1 MANVSSSS
9 APLRLGIIGAG
20 QISQG
25 AANEINADARAQVVA
40 IADPSPERLAA
51 LADKAGIERRFAS
64 GDELIAADDI
74 DAVYVA
80 VPNKFHAP
88 LAKAALEAGKHVI
101 LDKPFA
107 MNLPEAQG
115 VAAAAAASG
124 RVLMLGMNQRFK
136 PSSQLARARVR
147 AGVFG
152 EVYHAKA
159 CWRRRAGIPRI
170 GSWFTQKAVSGGGGL
185 LDIGVHM
192 LDLSLY
198 VLDNFKPLSV
208 SGAAYTKLGNQGLGA
223 GGWGMSEI
231 DPDAVFDVDDFATA
245 LIKLEGGVSLC
256 LDASWALHQPAA
268 NYDDLHLFGTTAG
281 GSANSGEMYRFGAE
295 GGYEVVQGLP
305 AGDLPTVSG
314 SRFTNFIGACLGEH
328 EPEVTVP
335 QALAV
340 QAIIDAIYESSRSGR
355 DVAITL

>member
-1 MANVSSSS
+1 MTS
-9 APLRLGIIGAG
+9 PLRIGIIGAG

-25 AANEINADARAQVVA
+25 ACNDIKADPRAEVVA
-40 IADPSPERLAA
+40 LADPSEQRCTA
-51 LADKAGIERRFAS
+51 LADKHGIDQRFAS
-64 GDELIAADDI
+64 GEELIAADTI
-74 DAVYVA
+74 DAIYVA
-80 VPNKFHAP
+80 TPNAFHAP
-88 LAKAALEAGKHVI
+88 LAQAALEAGRHVI

-107 MNLPEAQG
+107 LNLAEAQAC
-115 VAAAAAASG
+115 AAAAKAHD
-124 RVLMLGMNQRFK
+124 RILMLGMNQRFK
-136 PSSQLARARVR
+136 HSSQVMRARIK
-147 AGVFG
+147 AGQFG

-170 GSWFTQKAVSGGGGL
+170 GSWFTRKAISGGGGL

-192 LDLSLY
+192 LDLALY
-198 VLDNFKPLSV
+198 ILDNFRPLSV
-208 SGAAYTKLGNQGLGA
+208 SGATYTKLGNQGLGS

-231 DPDAVFDVDDFATA
+231 DPNAVFDVDDFATA

>member
-1 MANVSSSS
+1 MAPASAST
-9 APLRLGIIGAG
+9 APLRVGIIGAG

-25 AANEINADARAQVVA
+25 AANDFNGDARAQVVA
-40 IADPSPERLAA
+40 LADPSPERLNA
-51 LADKAGIERRFAS
+51 LADKAGIPKRFS
-64 GDELIAADDI
+64 TGEELIAADGI

-88 LAKAALEAGKHVI
+88 LAKAALEADKHVI

-107 MNLPEAQG
+107 LNLPEAQA

-136 PSSQLARARVR
+136 PSSQIARARVR

-192 LDLSLY
+192 LDLALY

-208 SGAAYTKLGNQGLGA
+208 SGAAYTKLGNQGLGS

-231 DPDAVFDVDDFATA
+231 DPNAVFDVDDFATA

-256 LDASWALHQPAA
+256 LDASWALHQPEP
-268 NYDDLHLFGTTAG
+268 NYDDLHLFGTAAG
-281 GSANSGEMYRFGAE
+281 GSANSGEIYRFGAA
-295 GGYEVVQGLP
+295 GGYEILQGLP
-305 AGDLPTVSG
+305 AGDLATVSG
-314 SRFTNFIGACLGEH
+314 NRFSNFIGACLGEH
-328 EPEVTVP
+328 EPEVTVA

-340 QAIIDAIYESSRSGR
+340 QAIIDAIYASSNNGR
-355 DVAITL
+355 DVEISF